1 MKDTDSNGFFYFP
14 QYLYRYYFYYQFHCR
29 FQDVQLSKDLMSEYK
44 SLNAN
49 LNRFDRDAAGGENP
63 DSVLLDVNVC
73 TTGFWPCNKQIPTI
87 KHPQELQ
94 PACEK
99 FKRFYLHKHSGHKL
113 EWRLDQGT
121 AEITVDFN
129 EQQPAQSRKA
139 LVCSTYQMM
148 ILLLFNNTK
157 RVTYRQILDMTGIPN
172 SEIANHLLTLCH
184 PKVNILLKKPNGKKL
199 EDDVSNTSHS
209 MLASHLISS
218 HRRYIPS
225 CNHL

>member
-1 MKDTDSNGFFYFP
+1 
-14 QYLYRYYFYYQFHCR
+14 
-29 FQDVQLSKDLMSEYK
+29 
-44 SLNAN
+44 
-49 LNRFDRDAAGGENP
+49 
-63 DSVLLDVNVC
+63 VLLRYRAC
-73 TTGFWPCNKQIPTI
+73 RPGTKQIPTI
-87 KHPQELQ
+87 RHPQELQ

-99 FKRFYLHKHSGHKL
+99 FKRFYLNKHSGHKL

-172 SEIANHLLTLCH
+172 NEIANHLLSLCH
-184 PKVNILLKKPNGKKL
+184 PKVMILNKKPNTKKL
-199 EDDVSNTSHS
+199 EDDVCIGAARTRCATSQ
-209 MLASHLISS
+209 HLINDGFGK
-218 HRRYIPS
+218 R
-225 CNHL
+225 LTL